1 VSHVIS
7 VEVNDETF
15 RGLTHRA
22 KVAGDSPSRIATRLL
37 ESYCAPGTLQP
48 SETGQENS
56 FEALFGSLDLGHP
69 TGTDN
74 KGIDEDLA
82 KAYGA

>member
-1 VSHVIS
+1 MSHVIS

-22 KVAGDSPSRIATRLL
+22 RIAGDSPSRIATRLL
-37 ESYCAPGTLQP
+37 ESHYAPGMPFP
-48 SETGQENS
+48 SEAGREDS
-56 FEALFGSLDLGHP
+56 FEALFGSIDLGHP
-69 TGTDN
+69 TGADN
-74 KGIDEDLA
+74 TGIDKDLE